1 MPGIDIFK
9 YALHEN
15 EAFEIEKSYVYQLY
29 FSKRSLAK
37 IKQIFPDFQ
46 TICLTRTVSGILQI
60 ETYGRWR
67 KQQKTNVFRSP
78 EGRMSFILSLN
89 HIQRLD

>member
-29 FSKRSLAK
+29 FSKRSLSTGQCPVYCKSRHTAVEGNNK
-37 IKQIFPDFQ
+37 KLKF
-46 TICLTRTVSGILQI
+46 SGV
-60 ETYGRWR
+60 
-67 KQQKTNVFRSP
+67 QKAECHLF
-78 EGRMSFILSLN
+78 
-89 HIQRLD
+89 

>member
-1 MPGIDIFK
+1 MNMKGMRAFSPYFRHLQTLTNTIQSAIEIMPGIDIFK

-37 IKQIFPDFQ
+37 I
-46 TICLTRTVSGILQI
+46 
-60 ETYGRWR
+60 
-67 KQQKTNVFRSP
+67 
-78 EGRMSFILSLN
+78 
-89 HIQRLD
+89 